1 MPELIS
7 LPITSVLAGFLVI
20 LLVPLSM
27 AISMRRL
34 KLGTVVF
41 GDADDAVLRRRIRA
55 HGNFIESAPIG
66 ILAIGLVE
74 LAGGPETL
82 LWGLAGVFLGGRVLH
97 ATGMLY
103 FDSPAPRGAA
113 MLSQHVVCLLTG
125 GWLLNEFLL

>member
-7 LPITSVLAGFLVI
+7 LPVTSVLAGLLVI

-34 KLGTVVF
+34 KLGSVVF
-41 GDADDAVLRRRIRA
+41 GDADDETLRRRIRA
-55 HGNFIESAPIG
+55 HGNFVESVPIG

-74 LAGGPETL
+74 LAGGPESL
-82 LWGLAGVFLGGRVLH
+82 LWSVAGVFLGGRVLH

-103 FDSPAPRGAA
+103 FDSPVPRGAA
-113 MLSQHVVCLLTG
+113 MLSQHAVCLVTG
-125 GWLLNEFLL
+125 VWLLNRFLF